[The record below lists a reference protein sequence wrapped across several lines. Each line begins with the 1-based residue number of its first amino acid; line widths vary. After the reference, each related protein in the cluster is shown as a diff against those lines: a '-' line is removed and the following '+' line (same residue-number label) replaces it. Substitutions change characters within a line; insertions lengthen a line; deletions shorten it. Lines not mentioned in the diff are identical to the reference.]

1 MKHLLWGLL
10 LAALVLFPHLA
21 APAIAGVRWVVVQ
34 PLLWAFAAGLTAR
47 PWIVRHLPR
56 RLP

>member
-10 LAALVLFPHLA
+10 LAALVLCPHLA
-21 APAIAGVRWVVVQ
+21 APAITGVRWAAVQ
-34 PLLWAFAAGLTAR
+34 PAVWAFAAGLIAR

>member
-10 LAALVLFPHLA
+10 LAVLVLRPHLA
-21 APAIAGVRWVVVQ
+21 APAIAGVWWVAVQ
-34 PLLWAFAAGLTAR
+34 PLSWAFAAGLLAR
-47 PWIVRHLPR
+47 PWLIRHLPR